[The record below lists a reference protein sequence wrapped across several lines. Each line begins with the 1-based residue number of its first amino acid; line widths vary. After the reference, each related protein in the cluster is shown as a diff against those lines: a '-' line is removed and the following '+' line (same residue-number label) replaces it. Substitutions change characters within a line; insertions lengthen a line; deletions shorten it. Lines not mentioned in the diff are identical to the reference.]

1 MAGVSLWFFHAED
14 GWGNQHDGFINQDF
28 CDKWSRLHSMT
39 LKIDGIGQWL
49 DRGTE
54 MTFGFVPGCEVVL
67 TRRHYIE

>member
-1 MAGVSLWFFHAED
+1 
-14 GWGNQHDGFINQDF
+14 
-28 CDKWSRLHSMT
+28 MT